1 MNKEKFHNELAMRL
15 GYERIVKDKRILIS
29 VEDSDNPWVTLKIDG
44 SEEIR
49 IKASEELEEVE
60 LSAIPEICDEIMQ
73 INDAVHKAYIE
84 STRNTIFA
92 FNQNEYNQ
100 LKYK

>member
-1 MNKEKFHNELAMRL
+1 MRL
-15 GYERIVKDKRILIS
+15 GYDRIVKDKRILIS
-29 VEDSDNPWVTLKIDG
+29 VEDSDDPWVTLKIDG

-84 STRNTIFA
+84 STINTIVA
-92 FNQNEYNQ
+92 FNQDEYNQ
-100 LKYK
+100 LKHK